1 MCLQL
6 WMMNVF
12 TVGVDDGCVL
22 DDGCVYSLWMR
33 GCVYSCG

>member
-22 DDGCVYSLWMR
+22 DDGCVYS
-33 GCVYSCG
+33 CG